1 KVDVDDLDAIRS
13 AVEKR
18 KTFHKEPYKTIY
30 SLAEQAFVNFY
41 WTREWES
48 YYDFLKKIKES
59 QNRPDESP
67 SEMLDKEEL
76 HGQLNE
82 LQKVVERLKA
92 ALMWTHS
99 GKSYKEM
106 MEVCTKLK
114 EKLDT
119 SGWKDK
125 FSAAWA
131 KLNRSSDEKETPW
144 VKCINWARE
153 QERNIFGFFEDS
165 HNDSPETNSKD
176 YFMSFV
182 FRLQKIRQPSK
193 SDKKSM
199 VPQFRKALHYLDHN
213 KRVPFTVSEM
223 KLFNEVF
230 SKTREG

>member
-13 AVEKR
+13 DVEKR

-48 YYDFLKKIKES
+48 YYDFLKEIKES
-59 QNRPDESP
+59 QNRPNES
-67 SEMLDKEEL
+67 
-76 HGQLNE
+76 QLNE

-114 EKLDT
+114 EKLDP

-125 FSAAWA
+125 FSAAWE
-131 KLNRSSDEKETPW
+131 KLKRSSDEKETPW

-153 QERNIFGFFEDS
+153 QERNIVGFFEDS
-165 HNDSPETNSKD
+165 HKDLQETNSKD
-176 YFMSFV
+176 FMSFV
-182 FRLQKIRQPSK
+182 FRLKTDFTDMIRQPSK
-193 SDKKSM
+193 SDEESM

-213 KRVPFTVSEM
+213 KEVPFTVSEM

-230 SKTREG
+230 SKTNE